1 MKKKKKSRR
10 LYAGRTLT
18 QSQVGLIS
26 KTMFL
31 LSIQQSQKTNLLTE
45 LYEQHIYRFV

>member
-1 MKKKKKSRR
+1 MKKKKKSHS
-10 LYAGRTLT
+10 LCVGRTLT
-18 QSQVGLIS
+18 QSKLGLIQ
-26 KTMFL
+26 KNMFL